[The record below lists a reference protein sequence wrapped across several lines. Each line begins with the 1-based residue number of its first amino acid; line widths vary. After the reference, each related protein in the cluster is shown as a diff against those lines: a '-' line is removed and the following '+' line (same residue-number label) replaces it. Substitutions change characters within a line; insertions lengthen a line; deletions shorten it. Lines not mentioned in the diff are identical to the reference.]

1 MRTLILLAL
10 VGIATAAVY
19 KHGIMWREAKMFKM
33 MRSGEW
39 KAYREHKLA
48 LRAKGA
54 VLANLP
60 QNVLDYDDFEYLGN
74 VTIGTPQQNFVAV
87 LDTGSS
93 NFWVPAS
100 NCDSSCSGKSKYDSS
115 KSSTYVKNGRAWS
128 IQYGS
133 GDARGTLAQDIM
145 TFGGIGEN
153 QLAIPNT
160 VFGMA
165 THISDDFAQD
175 PTDGILGLAFQ
186 SLAVDNVVPP
196 LQNAYSQNLLDMP
209 LFSVY
214 LMHRGALEGI
224 NGGVFTY
231 GAIDSTNCDA
241 TTIAWTKLSSATYWQ
256 FRVQQF
262 SIGSYTQKRQ
272 YDVISDTG
280 TSLIAGPTAITDQMA
295 KAVGATYDDWYG
307 VYTMPCSGNTPP
319 LNITIDNNVYS
330 LQKVNIV
337 LDSGDGQNCYFG
349 VFPFDLGGFGPTWIL
364 GDPFIRQYCN
374 YYDFGQQRIGFAP
387 SKQPNM

>member
-1 MRTLILLAL
+1 MRTLVLLAL
-10 VGIATAAVY
+10 LGLTAAVVY
-19 KHGIMWREAKMFKM
+19 KHDLHWREAKMFKM
-33 MRSGEW
+33 MRAGEW
-39 KAYREHKLA
+39 KAYREHKEA
-48 LRAKGA
+48 LRANHP

-60 QNVLDYDDFEYLGN
+60 QTVLDYDDFEYVGN

-93 NFWVPAS
+93 NFWVPAT
-100 NCDSSCSGKSKYDSS
+100 NCDSSCSGKSKYDSG
-115 KSSTYVKNGRAWS
+115 KSSTFVKNGKSWS

-133 GDARGTLAQDIM
+133 GDARGTLAQDTM

-153 QLAIPNT
+153 QLAIPKT

-196 LQNAYSQNLLDMP
+196 LQNAYSQGILDQP

-214 LMHRGALEGI
+214 LMHRGATEGQA
-224 NGGVFTY
+224 GGIFTY

-241 TTIAWTKLSSATYWQ
+241 SVTWEKLTSATYWQ
-256 FRVQQF
+256 FRVTKFQV
-262 SIGSYTQKRQ
+262 GSYSQTKN

-280 TSLIAGPTAITDQMA
+280 TSLLAGPSSVIAAMA
-295 KAVGATYDDWYG
+295 KAIGATYDDWDG
-307 VYTMPCSGNTPP
+307 IYTLPCNSN
-319 LNITIDNNVYS
+319 LADLQITIGGNVYS
-330 LQKVNIV
+330 LGKVNML
-337 LDSGDGQNCYFG
+337 LDSGDGQTCYWG
-349 VFPFDLGGFGPTWIL
+349 AFPFDMGGFGPSWIL

-374 YYDFGQQRIGFAP
+374 VYDFGQNRIGFAK
-387 SKQPNM
+387 SKQAN